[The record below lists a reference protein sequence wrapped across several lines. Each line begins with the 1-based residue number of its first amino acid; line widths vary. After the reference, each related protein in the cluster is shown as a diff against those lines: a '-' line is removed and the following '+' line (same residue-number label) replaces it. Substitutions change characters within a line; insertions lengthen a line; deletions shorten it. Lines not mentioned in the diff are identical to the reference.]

1 MKRFLSVGLLL
12 LSTGFTSEAQSSSNL
27 HNGYWWLD
35 ASELVRLA
43 YVVGFVDG
51 AEQGRFWLGIIS
63 QAKGNTVTKASA
75 DYVNGQLD
83 YNRIRFGQFKDGLD
97 EFYKNYKN
105 KSILVDD
112 AFGYVRDSI
121 RGVDQTQLVQELET
135 LRKQSVSSSHDSNK

>member
-1 MKRFLSVGLLL
+1 
-12 LSTGFTSEAQSSSNL
+12 
-27 HNGYWWLD
+27 
-35 ASELVRLA
+35 
-43 YVVGFVDG
+43 VVGFVDG